1 MACDSLPAAP
11 AKVAAATAAVR
22 AAPQVAYLVDNSQI
36 RSSAKGITFR
46 RSPQLE
52 DKDMTM
58 LARWTSVVHGVDVG
72 DSWVQVGDRFLPTQ
86 IGGVQVLFRQA
97 AACSAGGGGVGDA
110 PQVLSQKRAS
120 GRQREEP
127 SLGTVPELQEGPA
140 SAPAPGSRRRRTSQG
155 GVRRDRHDEAA
166 GGPAERRPAGGH
178 SVPLDLRG
186 LSKLLTGNAV
196 KTPRQ

>member
-1 MACDSLPAAP
+1 
-11 AKVAAATAAVR
+11 
-22 AAPQVAYLVDNSQI
+22 
-36 RSSAKGITFR
+36 
-46 RSPQLE
+46 
-52 DKDMTM
+52 MTM

-120 GRQREEP
+120 NRQREEP

-166 GGPAERRPAGGH
+166 GGH